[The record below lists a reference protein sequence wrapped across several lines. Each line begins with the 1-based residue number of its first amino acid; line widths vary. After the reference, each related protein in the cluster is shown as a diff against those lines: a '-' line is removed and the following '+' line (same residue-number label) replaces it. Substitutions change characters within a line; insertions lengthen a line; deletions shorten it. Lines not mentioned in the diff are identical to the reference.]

1 MKIVQINAT
10 QNSGSTGKIAEQIG
24 ELIQSN
30 GWESYIV
37 SGRGQMPTSSK
48 SIRINSRLE
57 VLLHI
62 FIKHFAALDGRGSIC
77 ATKRLVKQLK
87 QIQPDLIH
95 LHVIH
100 ESYINYPILFEYLH
114 EEKIPVV
121 WTFHDCWAF
130 TGHCSHFDFIKCDKW
145 KTKCYNCPASKNIN
159 KIEFFIAAK
168 SNFRLKKN
176 AFTSVPKMTICPVS
190 HWLGNLVKESF
201 LSKYNVCIIHNGID
215 LDVFKPRK
223 SSLRET
229 LSIGNKFVVLGV
241 ANGWGKRKGYDD
253 FIEIATRCPKWVFI
267 MVGNRNGL
275 SDNVPQNIITVPF
288 TSGQIELS
296 EYYSISNVFLNTTY
310 EDTYPTV
317 NLESIAC
324 GTPVLTYKT
333 GGSPESVTED
343 TGIVIPQGNVS
354 AAIEALALFENKD
367 KEAYSAKCRK
377 YAEDNFSNKEKFQQ
391 YIELYKELLHN
402 Q

>member
-1 MKIVQINAT
+1 MKIVQINVT

-24 ELIQSN
+24 ELIQSK
-30 GWESYIV
+30 GWDSYIV
-37 SGRGQMPTSSK
+37 SGRGQMMPTSSK
-48 SIRINSRLE
+48 SIRINTKIE
-57 VLLHI
+57 VLFHV
-62 FIKHFAALDGRGSIC
+62 FIKHFAALDGRGSFF

-87 QIQPDLIH
+87 QLQPDLVH

-100 ESYINYPILFEYLH
+100 ESYINYSVLFDYLK
-114 EEKIPVV
+114 EANIPVV

-145 KTKCYNCPASKNIN
+145 KTKCCNCPASKNI
-159 KIEFFIAAK
+159 KKMEMFIASK
-168 SNFRLKKN
+168 SNFRLKKS
-176 AFTSVPKMTICPVS
+176 AFTSVSKMTICPAS
-190 HWLGNLVKESF
+190 QWLGNLVKESF
-201 LSKYNVCIIHNGID
+201 LSKYDVRVIHNGID

-229 LSIGNKFVVLGV
+229 LSIDNKFVVLGV
-241 ANGWGKRKGYDD
+241 ANGWGRRKGYND
-253 FIEIATRCPKWVFI
+253 FIEIAERCPNWVFI

-275 SDNVPQNIITVPF
+275 PEILPQNIITLSF
-288 TSGQIELS
+288 TSGQIELA

-333 GGSPESVTED
+333 GGSPESVTKE
-343 TGIVIPQGNVS
+343 TGIVIQQGDVDG
-354 AAIEALALFENKD
+354 AIEALDTFEKLG
-367 KEAYSAKCRK
+367 KEVYCVKCRK
-377 YAEDNFSNKEKFQQ
+377 YAEDNFSNKKKFQQ
-391 YIELYKELLHN
+391 YIRLYTDLVN
-402 Q
+402 T

>member
-1 MKIVQINAT
+1 MKIVQINVT

-37 SGRGQMPTSSK
+37 SGRGPMPTSSK
-48 SIRINSRLE
+48 SIRINSKLE
-57 VLLHI
+57 VLLHVL
-62 FIKHFAALDGRGSIC
+62 IKHFAALDGRGSIW
-77 ATKRLVKQLK
+77 ATKKLVQRLK
-87 QIQPDLIH
+87 QIQPDLVH

-100 ESYINYPILFEYLH
+100 ESYINYSILFEYLH
-114 EEKIPVV
+114 KAGIPIV

-130 TGHCSHFDFIKCDKW
+130 TGHCSYFDFIKCDKW
-145 KTKCYNCPASKNIN
+145 KTKCYNCPASKNI
-159 KIEFFIAAK
+159 KKLEFFIASK
-168 SNFRLKKN
+168 SNFELKKS
-176 AFTSVPKMTICPVS
+176 AFTSVSKMTICPVS
-190 HWLGNLVKESF
+190 QWLGNLVKESF
-201 LSKYNVCIIHNGID
+201 LSKYNVRIIHNGID
-215 LDVFKPRK
+215 LEVFKPRK
-223 SSLRET
+223 SGLREA

-241 ANGWGKRKGYDD
+241 ANGWGKRKGYND
-253 FIEIATRCPKWVFI
+253 FIEIAERCPEWAFI
-267 MVGNRNGL
+267 MVGNRRGL
-275 SDNVPQNIITVPF
+275 SDKLPQNIVTIPF

-324 GTPVLTYKT
+324 GTPVLTYRT

-343 TGIVIPQGNVS
+343 TGIVIPQGDVNAV
-354 AAIEALALFENKD
+354 IEALALFANKD